1 MTTLAADANDI
12 VESLKFAAQNSLK
25 TAVLGGGHQVVGVQL
40 LPNGLTIDTSNLTA
54 IEVDPDSETA
64 YVQAGAVLPFHMYV
78 AINGNATVF
87 SVCACLFSSKCGSH
101 SRTGHCHPYTQN
113 VVCTLLLLMHVV
125 LYTDH
130 AHALM
135 LGQAG

>member
-64 YVQAGAVLPFHMYV
+64 YVQAGAVLPSHTCV
-78 AINGNATVF
+78 AINCNATAS
-87 SVCACLFSSKCGSH
+87 SVHTCLLSKTSGSC
-101 SRTGHCHPYTQN
+101 SRAEHCHPHIT
-113 VVCTLLLLMHVV
+113 
-125 LYTDH
+125 
-130 AHALM
+130 
-135 LGQAG
+135 